1 MMMAL
6 RETQQPLAGISQKGG
21 IKPFSATATARN
33 VESCSDYLSL
43 FALAPPRRSRRK
55 FRRRRALL
63 GCRPIPSTSTAL
75 RRRGNTSSQTR
86 ECGSNWPTSRRQ
98 SSSCRKP
105 GRQRYRPDATRRH
118 RALRID
124 YAGAAEDCLQ
134 EECSVD
140 TVQMLVGQLKTREQE
155 LAKKGR
161 IVDYEREAALAGVR
175 TMIHDLEGPVRRAA
189 SFFWSCRRFHQ
200 HRLTLTR

>member
-1 MMMAL
+1 MQRL
-6 RETQQPLAGISQKGG
+6 
-21 IKPFSATATARN
+21 
-33 VESCSDYLSL
+33 L
-43 FALAPPRRSRRK
+43 FALMASAASAFVPLQTTAHSLVRLQANPIDIYSIDPARNCDFANSWERPQLDYFEVPIVELPEARTSKIRDLTRPRSEDRFS
-55 FRRRRALL
+55 
-63 GCRPIPSTSTAL
+63 
-75 RRRGNTSSQTR
+75 
-86 ECGSNWPTSRRQ
+86 
-98 SSSCRKP
+98 
-105 GRQRYRPDATRRH
+105 
-118 RALRID
+118 

-189 SFFWSCRRFHQ
+189 SFVRRDAVDVYPYAG
-200 HRLTLTR
+200 